1 MESVRMDY
9 SIPNRIHLQ
18 TLVTERNK
26 SLEIFWFTI
35 KKDFALS
42 LISVFFSFN
51 FLIASLD

>member
-1 MESVRMDY
+1 MESVRTDY

-42 LISVFFSFN
+42 LISVFFLSIF
-51 FLIASLD
+51 